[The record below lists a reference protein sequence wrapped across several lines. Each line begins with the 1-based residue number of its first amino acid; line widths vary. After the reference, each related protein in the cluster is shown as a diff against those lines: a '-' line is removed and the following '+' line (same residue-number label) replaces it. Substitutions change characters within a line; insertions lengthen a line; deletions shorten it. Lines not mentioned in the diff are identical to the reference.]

1 METKI
6 ASQTAAEAIDELVVV
21 LAATRGMSSWIDRT
35 AEVLVAV
42 LKNGN
47 KVLTCGNG
55 GSAADA
61 LHMAEELV
69 GRYKLDRRP
78 LPAICLAAD
87 PTLLTCIGNDY
98 GFEKV
103 FSRQVEALAQA
114 NDIVIAFSSSGQSA
128 NLLGILE
135 TVRNKGAKSIALLGK
150 SGGAMARKADYEFIV
165 PSNETARIQEVH
177 TLVLHTWLERIDA
190 EFAG

>member
-6 ASQTAAEAIDELVVV
+6 ASQTAAEAIDELLVV
-21 LAATRGMSSWIDRT
+21 LGATRARSSWIDRT
-35 AEVLVAV
+35 AEVLVAA
-42 LKNGN
+42 LKNG
-47 KVLTCGNG
+47 KKILTCGNG

-98 GFEKV
+98 GFGKV

-114 NDIVIAFSSSGQSA
+114 NDVVVSFSSSGQSA

-135 TVRNKGAKSIALLGK
+135 SARKNNAISIALLGK